1 MASTFIDS
9 RNVRKLRKNRRFGRK
24 STKQQSTMIVQF
36 IGDDRVCD
44 NERVKPIAADSY
56 GREGPS
62 SFAINQRGRFVT
74 TQQHNICRMP
84 SHQTSVRQLR
94 LTKAP
99 PVVHQCCA
107 RLAASRQRC
116 LNSARSSSAWRC
128 ETIARGRGEKKMRT
142 FDRRETDES
151 RIFLSP

>member
-44 NERVKPIAADSY
+44 NERVEPIAADSY

-74 TQQHNICRMP
+74 T
-84 SHQTSVRQLR
+84 
-94 LTKAP
+94 
-99 PVVHQCCA
+99 
-107 RLAASRQRC
+107 
-116 LNSARSSSAWRC
+116 
-128 ETIARGRGEKKMRT
+128 
-142 FDRRETDES
+142 
-151 RIFLSP
+151 